1 MPTSRTSR
9 APRARA
15 RKAHPLDNLIR
26 EALRDAVLR
35 DEALHGKLPELRE
48 TEASPRPAAPTA
60 PRPLKECLV
69 RLRLPAS
76 KLAGVDGTAG
86 RITAA
91 ATFRLLDDGRV
102 EWKVT
107 ALYRAQAA
115 SRCPTTWPAGS
126 SATWLTSAG
135 CRGPM
140 PGGAHRGCGRGS
152 STARRWLA
160 GCCGSASPSRRPA
173 PEPAGAPACTPGQTL
188 GH

>member
-76 KLAGVDGTAG
+76 KLAGVDGAAG

-107 ALYRAQAA
+107 ALYRG
-115 SRCPTTWPAGS
+115 AGS
-126 SATWLTSAG
+126 KPLPDDLAG
-135 CRGPM
+135 RKLGDM
-140 PGGAHRGCGRGS
+140 AYK
-152 STARRWLA
+152 RWLPWPDA
-160 GCCGSASPSRRPA
+160 RGRPSRLRA
-173 PEPAGAPACTPGQTL
+173 RQLDREALAGWLLRIGIAEPPPGA
-188 GH
+188 